1 VATYV
6 EIVQIAGLGIV
17 ASVLLLLLRKER
29 PELAIGLTLVAG
41 LMLFFLILPRLS
53 QVVSA
58 FTSLASES
66 GIGPLYFG
74 IILKVLAVSYIADFA
89 AALCRDAGEEL
100 MASRVEMAGR
110 VLILVSAL
118 PIVREVLDVIRSL
131 LG

>member
-1 VATYV
+1 V

-17 ASVLLLLLRKER
+17 ASVLLLLLRRER
-29 PELAIGLTLVAG
+29 PELSIGLTLVAG
-41 LMLFFLILPRLS
+41 VTLFVLILPRLS

-58 FTSLASES
+58 FSSLASES
-66 GIGPLYFG
+66 GLGPLYYG

-118 PIVREVLDVIRSL
+118 PIVREVLDVIRTL

>member
-1 VATYV
+1 M

>member
-1 VATYV
+1 M
-6 EIVQIAGLGIV
+6 
-17 ASVLLLLLRKER
+17 
-29 PELAIGLTLVAG
+29 P
-41 LMLFFLILPRLS
+41 LS
-53 QVVSA
+53 K
-58 FTSLASES
+58 FASES
-66 GIGPLYFG
+66 GLGPLYFG

-118 PIVREVLDVIRSL
+118 PIVREVLDVIRTL

>member
-1 VATYV
+1 M

-29 PELAIGLTLVAG
+29 PELSIGLTLVAG
-41 LMLFFLILPRLS
+41 LTLFFMILPRLS

-58 FTSLASES
+58 FASLASES
-66 GIGPLYFG
+66 GLGPLYFG

-118 PIVREVLDVIRSL
+118 PIVREVLDVIRTL